1 MKEAA
6 ELSTPTS
13 DYQVTPN
20 NSSQV
25 EPKNSDK
32 FENDPLFSDQAAPLE
47 ENLFEWHFTVRG
59 PGDTDFQ
66 VCSYFMIEFHKLLK
80 LAFFTG
86 LTGRCLPWSH
96 SGPCRLPNEAAR
108 YYCAHS

>member
-66 VCSYFMIEFHKLLK
+66 VCSSFIIDVFQLLNPALFSEF
-80 LAFFTG
+80 
-86 LTGRCLPWSH
+86 
-96 SGPCRLPNEAAR
+96 
-108 YYCAHS
+108 